1 MGPPLGVAW
10 PGPLPGPLPSP
21 LPGELGAVGPAVL
34 GVVGFALPVGV
45 VVGAGESLDDPV
57 EGVLGVEAEGDG
69 VEGIELGEELPGPD
83 GVVEGES
90 GFCDG
95 VVPCVRLPPGFS
107 WAGRLS
113 EPLPW
118 PGSFVKT
125 LLW

>member
-1 MGPPLGVAW
+1 MGPPLGVA
-10 PGPLPGPLPSP
+10 LPGPVPD
-21 LPGELGAVGPAVL
+21 ELGAVGPAVL

-45 VVGAGESLDDPV
+45 VVGAGESLEDPV

-69 VEGIELGEELPGPD
+69 VEGIELGEELSGPD
-83 GVVEGES
+83 GVGEGES

-107 WAGRLS
+107 SEGWLP

-118 PGSFVKT
+118 PGSLVKT
-125 LLW
+125 LPW